1 MDFQS
6 RTTTNK
12 LLLILTLPVVFYVLH
27 LLSFILVPLF
37 FAIFLSLLFMP
48 TMRWLQHKKVP
59 KWISVL
65 IVLIILSGTVFGV
78 VQVVALSGQE
88 LNADKDE
95 LFAQLNAKAGPYLLK
110 IAEYLEIEQK
120 TGQTPLKS
128 IITSDQISKA
138 VYQNFSITFNL
149 IQKSLSDLLITL
161 FFMVLLL
168 SGSLNFKEFLQL
180 IFFKKSYP
188 SIRTF
193 MVIERSIVKFLRV
206 KTIVSFLTGLCVGLV
221 CYFFDLSFPF
231 FWGLFGFAINY
242 VQFVGSVVVTVL
254 VALQAFIE
262 INFPGTLLLV
272 ILLLIGVQ
280 LIFGSIVEPVML
292 GRSFSINVLAVIVML
307 MFWGFL
313 WGVPGLILS
322 IPLTVLIKTML
333 EQFPNSR
340 RYAVLLS

>member
-6 RTTTNK
+6 RATTNK
-12 LLLILTLPVVFYVLH
+12 ILLILAIPVVFYILK
-27 LLSFILVPLF
+27 LLSFIFIPLF

-48 TMRWLQHKKVP
+48 TMRWLHSKKVP
-59 KWISVL
+59 KFLAVF
-65 IVLIILSGTVFGV
+65 IVLLLLSGTIFGIV
-78 VQVVALSGQE
+78 ELVSLSGRE
-88 LNADKDE
+88 LNEDKDE
-95 LFAQLNAKAGPYLLK
+95 LFAKLNQKAGPYLRQVADYMEL
-110 IAEYLEIEQK
+110 EQK
-120 TGQTPLKS
+120 PGETPLKS
-128 IITSDQISKA
+128 IITSEQFSKA
-138 VYQNFSITFNL
+138 VYQNFSITFSL
-149 IQKSLSDLLITL
+149 VQKTLNDFLITL

-206 KTIVSFLTGLCVGLV
+206 KTIVSFLTGLCIGLT
-221 CYFFDLSFPF
+221 CYFFDMSFPF

-272 ILLLIGVQ
+272 ILLFIGIQ
-280 LIFGSIVEPVML
+280 LIFGSIVEPILLV
-292 GRSFSINVLAVIVML
+292 RSFSINVLAVIVML

-322 IPLTVLIKTML
+322 IPLTVLIKTIL

>member
-6 RTTTNK
+6 RATTNK
-12 LLLILTLPVVFYVLH
+12 LLLIIALPLVFYVLH

-48 TMRWLQHKKVP
+48 TMRWLQRKRVP
-59 KWISVL
+59 KWISVI
-65 IVLIILSGTVFGV
+65 IVLLVLSGTIFGV
-78 VQVVALSGQE
+78 VQVVAFSGQE
-88 LNADKDE
+88 LNADKDQ
-95 LFAQLNAKAGPYLLK
+95 LFNQLNSKAGPYLHK
-110 IAEYLEIEQK
+110 IANYLEIEQK
-120 TGQTPLKS
+120 PGQTPLKN
-128 IITSDQISKA
+128 ILTSDQMSTA
-138 VYQNFSITFNL
+138 VYQNFSITFSL
-149 IQKSLSDLLITL
+149 IQKSISDILITL

-206 KTIVSFLTGLCVGLV
+206 KTIVSFFTGLGVGLV